1 MAKQQKPALHCPSK
15 AIIPLCCFVD
25 RDSHPQQSTEAL
37 SSTWDGAK
45 EMQCFQLSEIMG
57 ILKLGYVNPNELI
70 DDPSQVIWLHT
81 NVTMVQIEIYI
92 YIYIYTHIHIYIYI
106 YICMY
111 VYIYI
116 YMKSYTLVS
125 QIQSACSV
133 VNEPFFWTEP
143 RIDLGID
150 VRQLG

>member
-1 MAKQQKPALHCPSK
+1 
-15 AIIPLCCFVD
+15 
-25 RDSHPQQSTEAL
+25 
-37 SSTWDGAK
+37 
-45 EMQCFQLSEIMG
+45 MQCFQLSEIMG

-81 NVTMVQIEIYI
+81 NVTTVQIEKYI
-92 YIYIYTHIHIYIYI
+92 LYICIYIYTYIHIY
-106 YICMY
+106 
-111 VYIYI
+111 VYIHIYTYM

-133 VNEPFFWTEP
+133 VNDTFSWTEP

-150 VRQLG
+150 VRELG